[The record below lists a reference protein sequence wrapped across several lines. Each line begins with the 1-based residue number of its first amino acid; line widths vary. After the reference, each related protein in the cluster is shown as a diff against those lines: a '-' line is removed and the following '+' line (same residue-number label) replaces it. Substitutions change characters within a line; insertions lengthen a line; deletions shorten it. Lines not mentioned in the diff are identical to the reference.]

1 MNENVKAD
9 DLVEITGT
17 GNNVFIKEGV
27 KKTVHRIVAEKL
39 VARGAAT
46 LGDEVAAS
54 PKRSK
59 GKKEKLEM

>member
-9 DLVEITGT
+9 DLVEVTGT

-39 VARGAAT
+39 VASGAVSI
-46 LGDEVAAS
+46 GDEVTS

-59 GKKEKLEM
+59 GKKDKLEM